1 MVKKVQKKVQKKKET
16 LTTIVKAVRMQ
27 AMSEHQQYEWENRV
41 ITQLSSVGTY
51 TSMRML
57 ADVTIRIINKDV
69 RIMQERTKIYRYYM
83 KLIRAVAEANSMDIK
98 LRQNKVIYEI
108 KRAAAV
114 QEQHLRE
121 ARENSEIATLADQA
135 AKSAS

>member
-16 LTTIVKAVRMQ
+16 LTTIVKAVPMQ
-27 AMSEHQQYEWENRV
+27 AMSEHQQYEWTNRV
-41 ITQLSSVGTY
+41 ITQLSSLGTY
-51 TSMRML
+51 TSMRLL

-83 KLIRAVAEANSMDIK
+83 KLIRAVAEANNMDIK
-98 LRQNKVIYEI
+98 LRQNKVIYETQ
-108 KRAAAV
+108 RAAAV

>member
-83 KLIRAVAEANSMDIK
+83 KLIRAVAEANNMDIK
-98 LRQNKVIYEI
+98 LRQNKVIYETQ
-108 KRAAAV
+108 RAAAV